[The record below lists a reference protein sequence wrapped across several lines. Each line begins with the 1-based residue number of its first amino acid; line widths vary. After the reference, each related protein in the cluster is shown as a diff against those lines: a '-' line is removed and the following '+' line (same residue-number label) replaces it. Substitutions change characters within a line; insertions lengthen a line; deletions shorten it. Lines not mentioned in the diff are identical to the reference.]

1 MGLLTSLKNFL
12 QQIKWRKKHTK
23 QSNQQSSEQNKPVDL
38 IDPIA
43 NYMNNTSYTKPNT
56 ANFKNPPPTEEQ
68 IKEAMKRLDSIVD
81 RMQNEF
87 MRNRTLID
95 VKPTGTSI
103 VQVMSDQDKI
113 LDVINTMPDRLKN
126 KALDILS
133 TPTKEHAIFMSL
145 LDDDN
150 ERNYAILLNHLGDAE
165 TEPGLLLMSSTDQD
179 AVCAMLAEISNVTYE
194 KAKKG
199 FDGPGEDH

>member
-1 MGLLTSLKNFL
+1 LHNSFKTN
-12 QQIKWRKKHTK
+12 I
-23 QSNQQSSEQNKPVDL
+23 SNS
-38 IDPIA
+38 
-43 NYMNNTSYTKPNT
+43 
-56 ANFKNPPPTEEQ
+56 FKNPPPTDEQ

-87 MRNRTLID
+87 IRNRTLID
-95 VKPTGTSI
+95 IKPTGTSI

-113 LDVINTMPDRLKN
+113 LDVINTMPDRLKA
-126 KALDILS
+126 KALGILS

-145 LDDDN
+145 LD
-150 ERNYAILLNHLGDAE
+150 EEEKRNYAILLNHLGDEEMEA
-165 TEPGLLLMSSTDQD
+165 GLLLMSSTDQD

-199 FDGPGEDH
+199 FSGPGEDH